1 MATGIRT
8 FFRSFLGGNSERIEI
23 SSAEYAEEIESAA
36 IEAYALTT
44 VIDLIVKM
52 LASCELK
59 VFDNNKPVKNM
70 TWYRLNVQPNRN
82 QTASEFWSEVWKKL
96 IFFGEVLIVP
106 RYNSELIIADSFT
119 KTPYVAYDT
128 VFDNIDREGFD
139 LGRKDM
145 SEVFYLSYQNPQAKI
160 ALSAVLK
167 NYSKLINN
175 TGDAVINDSGIK
187 GTLNIT
193 QQAQANKLDFEEK
206 FKDLMN
212 NYFRSWFKNK
222 NAVLPLWGGMT
233 FTPSQVKGNATTSRV
248 SEYQALFS
256 DAVRR
261 TAAAFGVAPAL
272 LTGEVA
278 GIDEALS
285 FTLTSCIS
293 PNAEA
298 LSTMLT
304 AKNFSMNDVLKGCRI
319 VADVSTIEHTSIFR
333 IAQSLDK
340 LIASGMYS
348 VDELREKVGD
358 YAFNVDWSSEHWM
371 TKNYD
376 SIETVL
382 RGEGGDNYD

>member
-1 MATGIRT
+1 MTTGIRT

-285 FTLTSCIS
+285 FTMTSCIS

-304 AKNFSMNDVLKGCRI
+304 AKNFSMNEVLEGCRI
-319 VADVSTIEHTSIFR
+319 VADVSTIEHTNIFR
-333 IAQSLDK
+333 IAQALDK

-358 YAFNVDWSSEHWM
+358 YAFDEDWSSEHWM

-376 SIETVL
+376 SIQTVL
-382 RGEGGDNYD
+382 NGEGGDSNG

>member
-1 MATGIRT
+1 MTTGIRT
-8 FFRSFLGGNSERIEI
+8 FFRSFLGGKPDERIEI
-23 SSAEYAEEIESAA
+23 SSAEYAEEVENAA

-44 VIDLIVKM
+44 VIDLIVKL

-59 VFDNNKPVKNM
+59 VFEDGKPKKNH
-70 TWYRLNVQPNRN
+70 TWYQLNVLPNRN

-96 IFFGEVLIVP
+96 IYFGEVLIVP
-106 RYNSELIIADSFT
+106 RNEELIIADSFT
-119 KTPYVAYDT
+119 KTPYVAFDT
-128 VFDNIDREGFD
+128 VFDNIDRDGFD
-139 LGRKDM
+139 LGRKEM
-145 SEVFYLSYQNPQAKI
+145 NEVFYLSYQNPQAKI
-160 ALSAVLK
+160 ALSTILK
-167 NYSKLINN
+167 GYSRLISN
-175 TGDAVINDSGIK
+175 TADAVVNDSGIK

-193 QQAQANKLDFEEK
+193 AQAQANKLDFEEK

-233 FTPSQVKGNATTSRV
+233 FTPSQIKGNATTSRV

-278 GIDEALS
+278 GIDDAMS

-304 AKNFSMNDVLKGCRI
+304 AKNFSESEVRSGCRI
-319 VADVSTIEHTSIFR
+319 TADVSTIEHTSIFR

-340 LIASGMYS
+340 LIANGMYS

-358 YAFNVDWSSEHWM
+358 YAFDEAWSTEHWM

-376 SIETVL
+376 SIQTVL
-382 RGEGGDNYD
+382 NGEGGDSNG

>member
-1 MATGIRT
+1 MTGIRT

-285 FTLTSCIS
+285 FTMTSCIS

-298 LSTMLT
+298 LGTMLT

-319 VADVSTIEHTSIFR
+319 VADVSTIEHTNIFR
-333 IAQSLDK
+333 IAQALDK

-358 YAFNVDWSSEHWM
+358 YAFNEDWSSEHWM

-376 SIETVL
+376 SIQTVL
-382 RGEGGDNYD
+382 NGEGGDSNG